1 MTLTGKPAAPS
12 NCAIHN
18 QTADSV
24 RVDCQEAFDGGLQ
37 QTFGLELVDR
47 NTRTLRYVFNNT
59 KPVFTVYGLVCV
71 LASWHFSLNTWR
83 NENTLPCLLI
93 SPLCRAYN
101 FCFLDCFAYS
111 GARNG
116 IFAQYL
122 RTERQRA
129 KSAHYFGD
137 DNPTCRYETHR
148 YMSW

>member
-1 MTLTGKPAAPS
+1 MAGKPAAPS

-59 KPVFTVYGLVCV
+59 KPVFTVYGLVLFLNARSRHTRTLDRRLCID
-71 LASWHFSLNTWR
+71 LLLCTSLITF
-83 NENTLPCLLI
+83 I
-93 SPLCRAYN
+93 SGIRT
-101 FCFLDCFAYS
+101 

-116 IFAQYL
+116 LFAQYL

-137 DNPTCRYETHR
+137 DYATCRFETHR
-148 YMSW
+148 